1 MLIYYRKACDNNMD
15 QSERLIYLIKA
26 LLDEDDAYRGLVIPD
41 SLRDR
46 ERLLRSLMNVRM
58 PKDITEEFLKVQ
70 DEYLRNEA
78 TERGIVEISEISTL
92 AEEYPGSSLPF
103 KHKLS
108 IWQGDI
114 TRLRADAIVN
124 AANKE
129 MLGCFAPCH
138 GCIDNAIHSAAGIQL
153 RNECHRMMLD
163 QGHDEGTG
171 TAKITGAYN
180 LPSRHVIH
188 TVGPIVR
195 SMLTQALEDDLRSSY
210 LSCLMCAADNGVR
223 SVAFCCIST
232 GEYNFPNERAAEIAF
247 EAVIHFLKKNGGKF
261 DRVIFN
267 VFKDEDLEIYR
278 NIASA

>member
-1 MLIYYRKACDNNMD
+1 MD
-15 QSERLIYLIKA
+15 QSERLLHLIKA
-26 LLDEDDAYRGLVIPD
+26 LLDEDDAYRSLVIPGSRTD
-41 SLRDR
+41 Q

-58 PKDITEEFLKVQ
+58 PKDSTEEFLKVQ
-70 DEYLRNEA
+70 DEYLRNA
-78 TERGIVEISEISTL
+78 SIERGIVEVSEISTL

-114 TRLRADAIVN
+114 TRLQADAIVN
-124 AANKE
+124 AANSQ

-153 RNECHRMMLD
+153 RDECHRMMLK
-163 QGHDEGTG
+163 QGHDEDTG

-180 LPSRHVIH
+180 LPSSHVIH

-195 SMLTQALEDDLRSSY
+195 FGLTQALEADLRSCY

-223 SVAFCCIST
+223 SIAFCCIST

-247 EAVIHFLKKNGGKF
+247 EAVIHFLKKNDEKF

-267 VFKDEDLEIYR
+267 VFKDEDLDIYR
-278 NIASA
+278 NIASV